1 MPPKADA
8 DVLLVCPL
16 PPNTAWKEGGFV
28 LLPPKAVAPKPPGP
42 EVVEPDGEG
51 LDTPPN
57 TGGAT
62 LWPPNP
68 APIVPAPPKEG
79 APGALMPPNTEGV
92 VVGPPN
98 DDDDIVLA
106 VPPNPPNTGALV
118 VWVPLPN
125 IDVAEV
131 VVAPN
136 NPELGAGFWFPPNIM
151 EGFCKVC
158 YLT

>member
-8 DVLLVCPL
+8 DVLLVCPV
-16 PPNTAWKEGGFV
+16 PPNTGWKEGGFV
-28 LLPPKAVAPKPPGP
+28 LLPCPNVEPEAAAPKPPDA
-42 EVVEPDGEG
+42 EV
-51 LDTPPN
+51 LDTPLN

-62 LWPPNP
+62 LWPPKP
-68 APIVPAPPKEG
+68 DPIVPAPPKEG
-79 APGALMPPNTEGV
+79 AVGALMPPNTEGV

-98 DDDDIVLA
+98 DDDDIVPA

-125 IDVAEV
+125 TDVAEV
-131 VVAPN
+131 VMALN
-136 NPELGAGFWFPPNIM
+136 NPEPGAGFWFPPNIM